1 MAAINF
7 GGILLRMPELSYDN
21 EEGYGI
27 VLELVLGLFQGR
39 DLFHSLPM
47 LMLIQWSL
55 QGLFLSKSPKFSWNL
70 LGFNI
75 ICWGITNSCPRLETV
90 KCFYHDYFLLVLIIL
105 VEQPKLEPDGK
116 YLADRTKAISREK
129 L

>member
-39 DLFHSLPM
+39 DMFHSLPM

-55 QGLFLSKSPKFSWNL
+55 QGLFLSKTLKFSWKFI
-70 LGFNI
+70 G
-75 ICWGITNSCPRLETV
+75 
-90 KCFYHDYFLLVLIIL
+90 
-105 VEQPKLEPDGK
+105 PKLEPDGK
-116 YLADRTKAISREK
+116 YPADRTKAISKREVIEEHHAG
-129 L
+129 